1 MQNFIHSIGQ
11 FARKENNVRGGK
23 LAKNNS
29 SLSTNSSEFSSNTA
43 STESTSS
50 FSAYNVNNLSVQTKQ
65 LYLNHEEYSDEEEE
79 PIKAEPCVNSMLRP
93 SYSQQSF
100 LSPSDSFDNGVNG
113 NVFGRNMIIN
123 LSTSDLLLGLGRFV
137 SQNSR
142 VSNFEPASLVMWLR
156 SVDRALMIQV
166 SLIYL

>member
-1 MQNFIHSIGQ
+1 MQNFIHSMGQ
-11 FARKENNVRGGK
+11 FSRKRNNRSGK

-79 PIKAEPCVNSMLRP
+79 IKAEPCVNSILRP

-100 LSPSDSFDNGVNG
+100 LSPSELFDNGVNG

-123 LSTSDLLLGLGRFV
+123 LSTSDLLLGLGKFV
-137 SQNSR
+137 SRNCRVNS
-142 VSNFEPASLVMWLR
+142 FEPASLVMWLR

-166 SLIYL
+166 DFLL